1 MLLGEHEHS
10 LDDKNRLTL
19 PAKLRSA
26 FVEGVILT
34 AGLDG
39 CLYAYPR
46 AEWEVL
52 AERIRSL
59 DPLAEGSRVMRR
71 IFFGAAAQG
80 ELDRQGRMVIPSTLL
95 GARQARARRDGA
107 RSLGPP
113 GDLGSRHLAHPA
125 VGR

>member
-1 MLLGEHEHS
+1 MTRTAS
-10 LDDKNRLTL
+10 RC
-19 PAKLRSA
+19 PQSCASA
-26 FVEGVILT
+26 FADGVILT

-71 IFFGAAAQG
+71 YFFGA
-80 ELDRQGRMVIPSTLL
+80 R
-95 GARQARARRDGA
+95 RAG
-107 RSLGPP
+107 
-113 GDLGSRHLAHPA
+113 
-125 VGR
+125 